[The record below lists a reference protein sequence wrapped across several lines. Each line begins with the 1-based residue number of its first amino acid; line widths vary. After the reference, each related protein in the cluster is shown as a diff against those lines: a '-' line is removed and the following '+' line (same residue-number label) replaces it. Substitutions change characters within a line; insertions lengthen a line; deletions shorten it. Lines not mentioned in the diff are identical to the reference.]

1 MNKIAAVIENH
12 YYSNLTKIL
21 LFYIL
26 NLGQLNVTLATF
38 IMEPTILFTFF
49 GDPEKAQIMMEVQQL
64 LPIFTPED
72 IGKSS
77 PHLVVKSR
85 TKMIYF

>member
-1 MNKIAAVIENH
+1 MLQSLYCFI
-12 YYSNLTKIL
+12 ST
-21 LFYIL
+21 
-26 NLGQLNVTLATF
+26 LGQLNVTLATF

-72 IGKSS
+72 IGKSYT
-77 PHLVVKSR
+77 HRLHTER
-85 TKMIYF
+85 